1 MSFTSSPLL
10 LALDFG
16 GTKLTA
22 AAVRPGQQAWLAH
35 RRVFQPP
42 GSDGR
47 YEYDTMLD
55 LAYDL
60 IEEIGQAVAAIGVSF
75 GGPVYAP
82 DGLVR
87 RSFHTPGWEN
97 TPLAG
102 WLQAEFNVPVAVD
115 NDANAAAWGEFRFGA
130 GQGCH
135 HLLYV
140 TISTGVG
147 GGWILNGQPY
157 AGADGLAGEIGHII
171 VQPDGFLCPCGRRGC
186 LEAEAS
192 GPAIAQ
198 RAKLY
203 LTRKKNKIHPERSR
217 GVRSSRK
224 GGRLLE
230 LAEGK
235 VEEIT
240 AQMVSQAAAEGDKL
254 SQKVLRESAERLGR
268 GLAGALTLMNP
279 DRVILGGGV
288 TKSGPLWW
296 QTVLDTTRAHTPAEI
311 SVEIVLAALGDD
323 APLWG
328 AVALAED
335 LLEST

>member
-1 MSFTSSPLL
+1 
-10 LALDFG
+10 
-16 GTKLTA
+16 
-22 AAVRPGQQAWLAH
+22 LAH

-55 LAYDL
+55 LADDL
-60 IEEIGQAVAAIGVSF
+60 IEEIGQAAAAVGVSF

-97 TPLAG
+97 TPLAD

-115 NDANAAAWGEFRFGA
+115 NDANAAALGEFRFGA

-157 AGADGLAGEIGHII
+157 AGADGLAGEIGHLT
-171 VQPDGFLCPCGRRGC
+171 VQPDGFLCPCGRHGC

-192 GPAIAQ
+192 GPAIVQ
-198 RAKLY
+198 RARLY
-203 LTRKKNKIHPERSR
+203 LSRKKNKSP
-217 GVRSSRK
+217 GGSSRK
-224 GGRLLE
+224 GRRLLE

-254 SQKVLRESAERLGR
+254 SQKVLRESAERLGV

-296 QTVLDTTRAHTPAEI
+296 QTVLDTTRAHTPAGI
-311 SVEIVLAALGDD
+311 RVEIVPAALGDD
-323 APLWG
+323 TSLWG

>member
-1 MSFTSSPLL
+1 MTHISTPLL

-22 AAVRPGQQAWLAH
+22 AAAHPGQQTWLAQ
-35 RRVFQPP
+35 RRVFSPP
-42 GSDGR
+42 GSDDR
-47 YEYDTMLD
+47 YEYDAMLD

-60 IEEIGQAVAAIGVSF
+60 IEQIEQSVAAIGVSF
-75 GGPVYAP
+75 GGPVDSP
-82 DGLVR
+82 RGLVR

-97 TPLAG
+97 TPLAD
-102 WLQAEFNVPVAVD
+102 WLQAEFKVPVAVD
-115 NDANAAAWGEFRFGA
+115 NDANSAALGEFRFGA

-135 HLLYV
+135 HLLYM
-140 TISTGVG
+140 TISTGIG
-147 GGWILNGQPY
+147 GGWIINGQSY
-157 AGADGLAGEIGHII
+157 AGADGLAGEIGHIR
-171 VQPDGFLCPCGRRGC
+171 VQPDGFLCPCGQRGC

-203 LTRKKNKIHPERSR
+203 LTQKKPKITSKS
-217 GVRSSRK
+217 GGK
-224 GGRLLE
+224 GSHLLK
-230 LAEGK
+230 LVDGK
-235 VEEIT
+235 VKEIT

-254 SQKVLRESAERLGR
+254 CQKVLREAAERLGV
-268 GLAGALTLMNP
+268 GLATAITMMNP

-296 QTVLDTTRAHTPAEI
+296 QTVLETTRALTPAGI
-311 SVEIVLAALGDD
+311 SVDVVPAALGDD

-328 AVALAED
+328 AAALAE
-335 LLEST
+335 EMIE